1 MAKAFATF
9 PNEGRRVE
17 PLAIRYIEDRNGN
30 IVVNPEQD
38 LREAQQRNA
47 RDQQIL
53 SEQTAYIMTDILES
67 VVDWGTLR
75 WPRSLVDGFDVPMAG
90 KTGTTQNW
98 ADAWTVGFSPYLTTA
113 VWIGFDEGGN
123 SLGTNQ
129 TGAVT
134 AGPIWARYMDD
145 VHSGLRDR
153 DFQRPPSGIVEVE
166 VTAETGLLPP
176 QGYEGQVITELFRRG
191 TEPTRFDDSR
201 EYRADQQTEIVDRMQ
216 ASLGSSDALRSMN
229 LDLSEPLT
237 LSDPLRDRGPSGG
250 GNLFLDEPAPEE
262 EAEESGNIYLD

>member
-1 MAKAFATF
+1 
-9 PNEGRRVE
+9 
-17 PLAIRYIEDRNGN
+17 
-30 IVVNPEQD
+30 
-38 LREAQQRNA
+38 
-47 RDQQIL
+47 
-53 SEQTAYIMTDILES
+53 
-67 VVDWGTLR
+67 
-75 WPRSLVDGFDVPMAG
+75 
-90 KTGTTQNW
+90 
-98 ADAWTVGFSPYLTTA
+98 
-113 VWIGFDEGGN
+113 
-123 SLGTNQ
+123 
-129 TGAVT
+129 
-134 AGPIWARYMDD
+134 MDD

-201 EYRADQQTEIVDRMQ
+201 ESRADQQTEIVDRMQ

-250 GNLFLDEPAPEE
+250 GNLFLDEPPPEE